1 MTIGYIIRMVYQCEI
16 YMSSQSFVKVMLSIF
31 LITLSSGVSAVEN
44 SIVLVS
50 SEDTFKSRYGCWLYS
65 IYSEAFSRLGY
76 KLIYRGVPGGRAPIL
91 AEDGSVDGEIHRPL
105 EYQQQTRTMIRV
117 NESHFD
123 VTIEAYVY
131 DKRLKFNSWD
141 DLRNGDL
148 RIEFRRGS
156 KRAGD
161 ALSKLIKPSL
171 LTDVNTTEQG
181 LKKLIKRRV
190 DIFIEQTLVFD
201 KNKKELLEASP
212 EYEMINSAGIVD
224 TLKGYAY
231 LNKKHSKLAQ
241 RLALT
246 LKIMKAENTIELL
259 KEQYCYHD

>member
-1 MTIGYIIRMVYQCEI
+1 MFSR
-16 YMSSQSFVKVMLSIF
+16 SFVKIMLSIF
-31 LITLSSGVSAVEN
+31 LITLSLGVSAVEN
-44 SIVLVS
+44 TIVLVS
-50 SEDTFKSRYGCWLYS
+50 SEDTLKSRYGCWLYN

-105 EYQQQTRTMIRV
+105 EYQQQTKTMIRV

-131 DKRLKFNSWD
+131 DKRLKFNSWG
-141 DLRNGDL
+141 DLKNDDL

-156 KRAGD
+156 KRAGEV
-161 ALSKLIKPSL
+161 LSKLIKPSL

-181 LKKLIKRRV
+181 LKKLIKGRTDV
-190 DIFIEQTLVFD
+190 FIEQTIVFD
-201 KNKKELLEASP
+201 KNKKELLEISP
-212 EYEMINSAGIVD
+212 EYEKIYSAGIID

-231 LNKKHSKLAQ
+231 LNKKHTDLAQKLAF
-241 RLALT
+241 T
-246 LKIMKAENTIELL
+246 LQLMKAGNKIEQL
-259 KEQYCYHD
+259 KKQYCYYY